1 MTNTTRLTRRRFMAL
16 AGGMTGAAALACC
29 GLATLDAPQLVGE
42 FIETNCG
49 KEHSMGNKIL
59 VAYASACGSTGQVA
73 EAIGQELCSAG
84 AEVDVRLAKR
94 VSDLSPY
101 QAVVLGSAIRM
112 GRWLPEAVK
121 FVETHQE
128 TLQRMPVAYFVV
140 CLTMKD
146 DTPENRR
153 EVTAYLDPVRAQVK
167 PVAEG
172 LFAGVLD
179 ARKLSLLPRLIM
191 QAMKSPEGDF
201 RNWQAIRAWAT
212 DLRPALLSA

>member
-1 MTNTTRLTRRRFMAL
+1 
-16 AGGMTGAAALACC
+16 
-29 GLATLDAPQLVGE
+29 
-42 FIETNCG
+42 
-49 KEHSMGNKIL
+49 
-59 VAYASACGSTGQVA
+59 
-73 EAIGQELCSAG
+73 
-84 AEVDVRLAKR
+84 
-94 VSDLSPY
+94 
-101 QAVVLGSAIRM
+101 M

-121 FVETHQE
+121 FVETHRE
-128 TLQRMPVAYFVV
+128 TLQRMPIAYFVV

-153 EVTAYLDPVRAQVK
+153 EVTVYLDPVRAQVK

-201 RNWQAIRAWAT
+201 RNWQAIRTWAT